1 MELYTGLCDFARN
14 IPTNISTLG
23 QRTQLKLGKLSTLLI
38 IKIAISSIVIGLKNS
53 YFPLI
58 HLTSCYRAKYLMTGP
73 KENSKF
79 CPHPPPPN
87 PRTGEH
93 SVRSRGNKTH
103 CFPRGQ
109 SLSVL

>member
-1 MELYTGLCDFARN
+1 MELDTGLCDFARN

-23 QRTQLKLGKLSTLLI
+23 QRTQLKLGELSSLLI

-79 CPHPPPPN
+79 CSPPPTPQS
-87 PRTGEH
+87 PQRGTL
-93 SVRSRGNKTH
+93 RSRGNKTH